1 MSTLLETRAEAA
13 ARSETI
19 FRKHVLLRRVLER
32 HEATIG
38 KRWQKKSR
46 LQRLGILLAAWPD
59 MPRTHRPD
67 FAAFRSDH
75 ENIARAAPRGLR
87 EDSRWDEQQDALK
100 WLAERRQFLP
110 GEGLL
115 VLEIQQRLLTFL
127 VDVSQTILHDIPSE
141 KLTSDEFSIL
151 PEPLSRTSE
160 DATGL
165 SNLGDL
171 AMQAPYRPPAK
182 IDLAKIES
190 LLAAKVTRL
199 EDHIWALREDP
210 SYFSDLVFEKGDH
223 RSEQIKDI
231 RGHTHPALEPS
242 EQELYRFRV
251 TSNVVFTSLFQMQMY
266 AELNR
271 QAQQLVILAR
281 KYESQIV
288 LTKEL
293 PGEYH
298 TALLKFRFYLLRT
311 VERTLQALDTISRA
325 SPPLR
330 QFFAREPPEY
340 DAPDMMTIMPS
351 STKRDNTTRYVLWL
365 LNILGGDGEDLR
377 ICGLT
382 TVTDELERLLRSDP
396 KALGLIS
403 SLTAKIIGELSI
415 LKREQAIAKDFSQHN
430 RVVEDT
436 ARAFDNGNKPGAPL
450 GAWNLG
456 NPSDGRFQY
465 PLDKRRNKANTERLR
480 TSEANLDA
488 FWNAVDRMMAQKV
501 PSLTRSTYKRF
512 STQPRRLERTPEW
525 VEPVAK
531 VNKKSTENAASQL
544 VPQFH
549 RLSHGPE
556 SSKSTR
562 DQVLA
567 TSIGKPKVK
576 RRGTPRV
583 AEAEEAD
590 NQEVADEATRPTFKV
605 DHRALRVF
613 KILFFDSDAT
623 TTAGEVAWRDFLHA
637 MNSVGFSA
645 EKLYGSVWHFQPVR
659 LDAKKSI
666 QFHEP
671 HPRGKIPFLVARRH
685 GRRLNRTYGWE
696 GNMFVAQ

>member
-1 MSTLLETRAEAA
+1 
-13 ARSETI
+13 
-19 FRKHVLLRRVLER
+19 
-32 HEATIG
+32 
-38 KRWQKKSR
+38 
-46 LQRLGILLAAWPD
+46 
-59 MPRTHRPD
+59 
-67 FAAFRSDH
+67 
-75 ENIARAAPRGLR
+75 
-87 EDSRWDEQQDALK
+87 
-100 WLAERRQFLP
+100 
-110 GEGLL
+110 
-115 VLEIQQRLLTFL
+115 
-127 VDVSQTILHDIPSE
+127 
-141 KLTSDEFSIL
+141 
-151 PEPLSRTSE
+151 
-160 DATGL
+160 
-165 SNLGDL
+165 
-171 AMQAPYRPPAK
+171 MQAPYRPPAK

-242 EQELYRFRV
+242 EQELYWFRV

-415 LKREQAIAKDFSQHN
+415 LSQCLRQLELYQPWANTFDNAMREREQAIAKDFSQHN

-512 STQPRRLERTPEW
+512 LTQPRRLERTPEW

-549 RLSHGPE
+549 RLSHRPE

-605 DHRALRVF
+605 DHRALRVI